1 MNADLN
7 FRQDGKIV
15 IALSGSIASGK
26 TAALE
31 EFAALGAETICA
43 DTLAAKYRKT
53 LKEKLKAAFGTDDKE
68 KLTQIIFK
76 DPQKLKELEN
86 MIHPLVLKEA
96 GEIIKATDKK
106 IIVFAIPLL
115 FEKGLEGGFDLTI
128 CVYTSYKKRLKR
140 AITRGTSEF
149 YFERCEETQLPMAT
163 KAERSDIIIFNEGTR
178 SDLRTKITRLYETLK
193 K

>member
-15 IALSGSIASGK
+15 IALSGAIASGK

-53 LKEKLKAAFGTDDKE
+53 LKEKLKSAFGTDDKE
-68 KLTQIIFK
+68 KLTQLVFK
-76 DPQKLKELEN
+76 DAQKLKELEN

-96 GEIIKATDKK
+96 GEIIKTTPKK

-115 FEKGLEGGFDLTI
+115 FEKGLEGGFDLTV
-128 CVYTSYKKRLKR
+128 CVYASYQKRFKR
-140 AITRGTSEF
+140 ALSRGTNEF
-149 YFERCEETQLPMAT
+149 YFKRCDETQLPMVT
-163 KAERSDIIIFNEGTR
+163 KAERADIIIFNEGTR
-178 SDLRTKITRLYETLK
+178 SDLRSKITRLYETLK